1 MLKLYTHLQCL
12 RADRRGITA
21 LEYGILAVI
30 IVAAVAALSQNF
42 TDLFSNVFSR
52 VNSQVNAD
60 PPTT

>member
-1 MLKLYTHLQCL
+1 MLKLFNSLRGL

-30 IVAAVAALSQNF
+30 IVAAVAALSGNF

-52 VNSQVNAD
+52 VNSQVNA
-60 PPTT
+60 PPT